1 MATYNFIEI
10 LNSIPLDIWKD
21 LPTWQSAGF
30 SQSFNEHNQNCGMF
44 STYNRIGTYK
54 RVFKT
59 QESFDYI
66 KSILH
71 TFHVMALGRGD
82 EILFEVSK
90 YEPKFSQVQNIDTLR
105 VYLDGPKIKEKLVYV
120 DKLNFFHRNNGREWA
135 WASRYLW
142 NAIRFK
148 KIQEYK
154 ESIMT
159 DDDKYVRSVEATKNM
174 IVIASKLTKIEADIE
189 LVKQKIADGSL
200 SKEDTN
206 NFYKS
211 TIKNLSGINKNKQKL
226 PKE

>member
-1 MATYNFIEI
+1 MEIIE
-10 LNSIPLDIWKD
+10 
-21 LPTWQSAGF
+21 
-30 SQSFNEHNQNCGMF
+30 
-44 STYNRIGTYK
+44 
-54 RVFKT
+54 KT
-59 QESFDYI
+59 
-66 KSILH
+66 
-71 TFHVMALGRGD
+71 V
-82 EILFEVSK
+82 V
-90 YEPKFSQVQNIDTLR
+90 
-105 VYLDGPKIKEKLVYV
+105 EKLVYV

-189 LVKQKIADGSL
+189 LVKQKISDGSL
-200 SKEDTN
+200 SKEDTK